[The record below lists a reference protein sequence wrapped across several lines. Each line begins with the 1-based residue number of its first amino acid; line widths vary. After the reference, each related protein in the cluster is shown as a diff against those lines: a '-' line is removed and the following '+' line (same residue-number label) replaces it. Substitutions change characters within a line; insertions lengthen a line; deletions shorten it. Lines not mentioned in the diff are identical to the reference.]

1 MPKKEKEKEKTNV
14 YHFLQTNGDKWE
26 SSFTLP
32 LYNLWGRG
40 RSYFGCE
47 NSTNQNKKE
56 THVRRGENVGG
67 NKREK
72 TLVHII
78 LYLNPKGLAQVN
90 LKRNLE
96 QFSRIVQSILSTVPF
111 EWLKT

>member
-1 MPKKEKEKEKTNV
+1 MVINGKAVLP
-14 YHFLQTNGDKWE
+14 YHYITYEDVEEVILGVKIA
-26 SSFTLP
+26 P
-32 LYNLWGRG
+32 I
-40 RSYFGCE
+40 
-47 NSTNQNKKE
+47 KI
-56 THVRRGENVGG
+56 RGENVGG